1 MTWEIWIAY
10 VIACTILLAVPGP
23 TIMLVITHALTRGR
37 QTGFYT
43 VPGVILG
50 DTAALVLSLAGLGA
64 LLSLSASLFTAVKLI
79 GAAYLVY
86 LGVQMWRSASDPLPG
101 GEYHD
106 KSVID
111 GRTGWRLGFHAFAV
125 TTLNPKGIVFFIA
138 FLPQFIVTSA
148 PVLPQLFLLGT
159 TFVVLGG
166 INAAVYAI
174 LAGSLTRW
182 LRRSSWMRAVNRIG
196 GGFLIGAGVT
206 MAAMR
211 RSA

>member
-1 MTWEIWIAY
+1 MTLEIWIAY
-10 VIACTILLAVPGP
+10 VVACTVLLAVPGP

-37 QTGFYT
+37 RTGFYT
-43 VPGVILG
+43 VPGVVLG
-50 DTAALVLSLAGLGA
+50 DTAALFLSLVGLGA
-64 LLSLSASLFTAVKLI
+64 LLSISASLFTAVKLI

-86 LGVQMWRSASDPLPG
+86 LGVQMWRHAGDDLPISDAEAG
-101 GEYHD
+101 NA
-106 KSVID
+106 ID
-111 GRTGWRLGFHAFAV
+111 GKTGWRLGFHAFAV

-138 FLPQFIVTSA
+138 FLPQFIVPSS
-148 PVLPQLFLLGT
+148 PVLPQLVLLGS

-166 INAAVYAI
+166 VNAALYAV
-174 LAGSLTRW
+174 LAGSLNRW
-182 LRRSSWMRAVNRIG
+182 LRKPGWMKAINRAG

>member
-37 QTGFYT
+37 RTGFYT

-50 DTAALVLSLAGLGA
+50 DTAALILSLAGLGA
-64 LLSLSASLFTAVKLI
+64 ILSLSANLFTAVKLI
-79 GAAYLVY
+79 GAAYLIY
-86 LGVQMWRSASDPLPG
+86 LGVQMWRSASDPLPAVDRQ
-101 GEYHD
+101 D
-106 KSVID
+106 KPIID
-111 GRTGWRLGFHAFAV
+111 GKTGWRLGLHAFAV

-148 PVLPQLFLLGT
+148 PVAPQLVLLGT

-166 INAAVYAI
+166 INAAVYAV
-174 LAGSLTRW
+174 LAGSLNKW
-182 LRRSSWMRAVNRIG
+182 LRRPRWMRAVNRIG